1 MLKLLRHLKKIKS
14 VENSVMEIV
23 HDAYAKSDRTGNL
36 EIRKNIDRFAHFM
49 ILENKGIPLI
59 IRHIY
64 VSIAF
69 IVFFVAGIII
79 IFLKHNGNFGIV
91 EILFAV
97 NMSVLFIS
105 IVDYFA
111 IRGYEK
117 YKKILTESMKN
128 MFGENVPLDKNNNYD
143 CIQDMIAVKDFV
155 FKD

>member
-1 MLKLLRHLKKIKS
+1 MFKLLRHLKKIKS

-23 HDAYAKSDRTGNL
+23 HDAYAKSDRTNNL

-64 VSIAF
+64 ISIAF
-69 IVFFVAGIII
+69 IVFFVAGITI
-79 IFLKHNGNFGIV
+79 IFLKHKGNFGIV

-105 IVDYFA
+105 IVDYLT

-117 YKKILTESMKN
+117 YNKILTKTFKN
-128 MFGENVPLDKNNNYD
+128 YF
-143 CIQDMIAVKDFV
+143 
-155 FKD
+155 